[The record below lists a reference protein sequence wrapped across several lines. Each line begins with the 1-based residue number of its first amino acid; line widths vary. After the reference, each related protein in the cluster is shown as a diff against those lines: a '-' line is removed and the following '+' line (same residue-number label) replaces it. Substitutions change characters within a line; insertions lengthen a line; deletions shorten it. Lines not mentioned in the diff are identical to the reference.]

1 MKLSHQIK
9 DSYNIKHTSNNI
21 NYYFTSL
28 STNSHFT
35 SECKLS
41 NYVMK
46 WINNLY
52 GNSINYEFNVTI
64 ALLIGK
70 VYFIKSFPY

>member
-1 MKLSHQIK
+1 MKLNHQIK

-21 NYYFTSL
+21 YNYFTSL

-46 WINNLY
+46 
-52 GNSINYEFNVTI
+52 
-64 ALLIGK
+64 
-70 VYFIKSFPY
+70 